1 MLMTMMRTMRRRSII
16 KPPAMARS
24 IHILTHKALSSMTM
38 MRRIVMRNRIRRP
51 RGRSGWV
58 SFDRTNT
65 VLVQFCFCYA
75 FLSLFLIFDENC
87 TISIPMSDIRHSMHS
102 SSSALFA
109 FLILSLHSRLVHV
122 SLVFE
127 YHSSIQLIRAT
138 FKDSKRASYTPL
150 DVARPDRV
158 PKSSKQ
164 QP

>member
-1 MLMTMMRTMRRRSII
+1 
-16 KPPAMARS
+16 
-24 IHILTHKALSSMTM
+24 
-38 MRRIVMRNRIRRP
+38 MRNRIRRP